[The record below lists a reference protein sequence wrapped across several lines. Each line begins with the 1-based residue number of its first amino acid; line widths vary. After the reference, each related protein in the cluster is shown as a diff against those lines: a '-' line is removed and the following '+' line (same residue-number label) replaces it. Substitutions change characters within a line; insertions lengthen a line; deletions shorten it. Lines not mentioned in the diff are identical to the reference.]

1 MSHVESFRIGMVI
14 TNLSGSGA
22 ERVTLNLAE
31 MFVAHGHSVDVIL
44 LEKLVD
50 YTVEDSIRLHS
61 LCRNR
66 KLYKWAGTVGNH
78 LLATKLKK
86 LIIHLEQSDKHAF
99 NLILSHLPAADKVV
113 SLCQHTGIWHCIHST
128 YSVEIDEFRRRGR
141 TFRARRKQRLY
152 QTLYKGK
159 KLITVSQGAELDIL
173 HNLQI
178 KPLAIHTIYN
188 PFNVVKLRNLAS
200 SKCDQLPEGEFIL
213 NASAFR
219 FAKRHDILLKAF
231 SLIEHNIK
239 LVLLTNPCQEL
250 DTLIKKLGLE
260 TKVLVAGHQENPYP
274 FIRAAK
280 LMVLS
285 SEREGLPTVVIESLI
300 CGTPVVS
307 TDCPSGPSE
316 ILTGELAEWLTPVND
331 STALAKKIDQAL
343 DTAINLDDTLIEK
356 FTSDNVYQR
365 YSELILS
372 AQHSH

>member
-1 MSHVESFRIGMVI
+1 MVI

-31 MFVAHGHSVDVIL
+31 MFVANGHKVDLIL
-44 LEKLVD
+44 LEDIVD
-50 YTVEDSIRLHS
+50 YIVEPAIRTHS
-61 LCRNR
+61 LTRNR
-66 KLYKWAGTVGNH
+66 KPYKWAGTAGDH
-78 LLATKLKK
+78 LLAVKLKK
-86 LIIHLEQSDKHAF
+86 LISRLEQSDKRAF

-113 SLCQHTGIWHCIHST
+113 SHCHLPDTWYCIHST
-128 YSVEIDEFRRRGR
+128 YSGEINQFRQQGHLL
-141 TFRARRKQRLY
+141 RARRKQRLY
-152 QTLYKGK
+152 KNLYTGK
-159 KLITVSQGAELDIL
+159 KLIAVSQGAEQDVLQ
-173 HNLQI
+173 NMQI

-188 PFNVVKLRNLAS
+188 PFNVDKLRNLAS
-200 SKCDQLPEGEFIL
+200 CNTIQLPQGEFIL
-213 NASAFR
+213 HAGAFR
-219 FAKRHDILLKAF
+219 PVKRHDILLKAF

-239 LVLLTNPCQEL
+239 LVLLTNPCHEL
-250 DTLIKKLGLE
+250 NTLIKKLGLE
-260 TKVLVAGHQENPYP
+260 KKVLVAGHQENPYP

-307 TDCPSGPSE
+307 TDCPSGPRE

-331 STALAKKIDQAL
+331 SAALAKKIDQAL

-365 YSELILS
+365 YSELVLS